1 MEPALQGKSPFCS
14 SNAGLWQRHMKK
26 AGRPLWNASPVS
38 AELLT
43 GSCRNPREC
52 FRVDE
57 VEIWGG
63 GCKIS
68 MLKVKSKIISFIS
81 FNHLQN
87 RRHRGYVLSEAR
99 GGKHRV
105 SQEVSPETGFTP
117 PEPLTHQLKPEFCTQ
132 ELQRLS
138 SQTATSGLET
148 SVYLP
153 RCPSGVL
160 LVTTGLRPSTAQLQ
174 HSLTL
179 SSALELLRAPIHKK
193 LH

>member
-1 MEPALQGKSPFCS
+1 MERQPGQCRTSHWKLRKSQRTLQMKS
-14 SNAGLWQRHMKK
+14 
-26 AGRPLWNASPVS
+26 
-38 AELLT
+38 
-43 GSCRNPREC
+43 
-52 FRVDE
+52 E

-81 FNHLQN
+81 FNHLQS
-87 RRHRGYVLSEAR
+87 RRHRGYLLSEAR

-117 PEPLTHQLKPEFCTQ
+117 PEPLTHPLKPEFCTQ

-138 SQTATSGLET
+138 SQTATSDLET

-160 LVTTGLRPSTAQLQ
+160 PVTTGLRPNAAQLQ